1 MPQEDQISEAWR
13 TEGAVMC
20 IAGRGPLD
28 EAASSMLSQLLN
40 KHGLGA
46 RIVPHEAVSRSAI
59 YSLDMTGVQMV
70 CISYLEI
77 SGTPAHL
84 RYLLRR
90 LRKQAPKAPILV
102 GLWPAE
108 DAVLK
113 SDSMR
118 ATLGADYYVS
128 SLRDAVVQCLKV
140 ATGEEELPQAVTS
153 SSSASKEAT
162 AGKRLPLPA

>member
-1 MPQEDQISEAWR
+1 MPNEDRISDAWR
-13 TEGAVMC
+13 AGGAVMC

-28 EAASSMLSQLLN
+28 EAASEMLAQLLS
-40 KHGLGA
+40 KHGLGG
-46 RIVPHEAVSRSAI
+46 RIVPHEAVSRAAI
-59 YSLDMTGVQMV
+59 LNLDMTGVQMV

-84 RYLLRR
+84 RYLMRR
-90 LRKQAPKAPILV
+90 LRKKAPKAPILV

-113 SDSMR
+113 SESMR

-128 SLRDAVVQCLKV
+128 SLRDTVVQCLKV
-140 ATGEEELPQAVTS
+140 ATGDEKMPETVTS
-153 SSSASKEAT
+153 SPASVEAT